1 LGIIFN
7 AFYHVDF
14 EGEAS
19 SIAQFSLMYMYPL
32 PSDGRMERPKRRAE
46 IIIKARLVFGCCIC
60 VN

>member
-7 AFYHVDF
+7 VFYQVDF

-32 PSDGRMERPKRRAE
+32 PDGRMERPKRRGE
-46 IIIKARLVFGCCIC
+46 IIIKARLVFRCCIC